1 MKDAIVIKIRE
12 TDKSLALD
20 IQTDVNIAEHS
31 KYLILSSLMRS
42 LEMSVD
48 WMNKKQVDVFSLK
61 MLLASAF
68 SSREEVNED

>member
-20 IQTDVNIAEHS
+20 IQTDVNIVEHS
-31 KYLILSSLMRS
+31 KYLILLSLMRS
-42 LEMSVD
+42 LGMSVD
-48 WMNKKQVDVFSLK
+48 WMDKKQVDAFSLK

>member
-1 MKDAIVIKIRE
+1 MKDAIVIKVRE

-31 KYLILSSLMRS
+31 KYLILLSLMRS

-48 WMNKKQVDVFSLK
+48 WMNKKQVDAFSLK

>member
-1 MKDAIVIKIRE
+1 MKNAIVIKVRE

-31 KYLILSSLMRS
+31 KYLILLSLMRS

-48 WMNKKQVDVFSLK
+48 WMNKKQVDAFSLK

>member
-31 KYLILSSLMRS
+31 KYLILLSLMRS

-48 WMNKKQVDVFSLK
+48 WMNKKQVDAFSLK